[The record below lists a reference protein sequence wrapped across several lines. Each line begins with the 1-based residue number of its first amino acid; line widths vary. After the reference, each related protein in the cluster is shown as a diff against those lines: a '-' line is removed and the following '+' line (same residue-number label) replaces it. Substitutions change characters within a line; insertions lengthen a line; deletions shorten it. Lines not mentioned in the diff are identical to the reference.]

1 MDTEQLVYSLIKEAI
16 EIGMQDVD
24 KEKSKGGFPNMF
36 GQWIP
41 NIEVKPGKSLFN
53 IVQSNG
59 ESIPNPRIKEIGLK
73 LHQLGGLQLMQQ
85 AYYEI
90 IKPFGIHGPNLK
102 WVWSNVGNWQ
112 N

>member
-24 KEKSKGGFPNMF
+24 KEKSKGGF
-36 GQWIP
+36 Q
-41 NIEVKPGKSLFN
+41 NIEVKPGKSLFY

-90 IKPFGIHGPNLK
+90 IKPFGSHGPNLK
-102 WVWSNVGNWQ
+102 WAWSNVGNWQ

>member
-24 KEKSKGGFPNMF
+24 KEKSKGGFH
-36 GQWIP
+36 
-41 NIEVKPGKSLFN
+41 IEVKPGKSLFH

-90 IKPFGIHGPNLK
+90 IKPFGSHGPNLK
-102 WVWSNVGNWQ
+102 WAWSNVGNWQ